1 MLNLDPRSIDINS
14 EMGLLIESSELAGT
28 LTDSVTVRIPDIA
41 YRLQLDDNNKI
52 TWHATIDGRE
62 VIETKDPQTSGWKR
76 FQAWFLKIAPESQ
89 L

>member
-1 MLNLDPRSIDINS
+1 LLNLDPRSIDINS